1 MLPCLSCVILGKFGN
16 LSVLPVPGCLPK
28 ITEIRSGSTEKLCN
42 LPRVTELRYG
52 NTERLSYCPKIIQLK
67 GRSTGSSGNFPKI
80 ELLRRQ
86 SNSGLRQLANVT
98 QVRYGGT
105 EKF

>member
-1 MLPCLSCVILGKFGN
+1 MI
-16 LSVLPVPGCLPK
+16 K
-28 ITEIRSGSTEKLCN
+28 ITMPRSRSTE
-42 LPRVTELRYG
+42 
-52 NTERLSYCPKIIQLK
+52 
-67 GRSTGSSGNFPKI
+67 SSGNFPKI

-98 QVRYGGT
+98 QVKYGGT

>member
-1 MLPCLSCVILGKFGN
+1 M
-16 LSVLPVPGCLPK
+16 
-28 ITEIRSGSTEKLCN
+28 
-42 LPRVTELRYG
+42 PRVTELRYG